1 MASKSNYSILVDV
14 ALQLDN
20 IQKQLNQGKFTIPV
34 TVTADGASSA
44 TRTIGETDEATRRL
58 KESNEELG
66 DSTAGVEVTYQ
77 QFKQIL
83 DTTVEVVSK
92 MSESVFALNEAQT
105 ELKKVSDLTG
115 DSLDAYTEKLS
126 KMGLDVGR
134 AGKPNRSEP
143 VCRDGK
149 AA

>member
-1 MASKSNYSILVDV
+1 
-14 ALQLDN
+14 
-20 IQKQLNQGKFTIPV
+20 
-34 TVTADGASSA
+34 
-44 TRTIGETDEATRRL
+44 
-58 KESNEELG
+58 
-66 DSTAGVEVTYQ
+66 
-77 QFKQIL
+77 
-83 DTTVEVVSK
+83 
-92 MSESVFALNEAQT
+92 MSESVVALNEAQT

>member
-44 TRTIGETDEATRRL
+44 IRTIGETDEATRRL

-83 DTTVEVVSK
+83 DTTIEVVSK

-143 VCRDGK
+143 VCCDGK